1 MESRTEGKPTPAG
14 RPAPAGKP
22 APAGP
27 PRKPSK
33 KRRGKI
39 GYKELLVAI
48 IVIVVIWQVGKAV
61 TGSGSKNQ
69 PGGVNAGSSATP
81 SQAGGPSLMKPAPT
95 TPAPEVTIGGHP
107 VAAGGGPMILA
118 NPGMVSPGGYV
129 TIDGSGFTPGST
141 VAVFLKTT
149 PQSGGTMMGSA
160 KATKW
165 GTSTVVFKMPST
177 ATGESATVVAQQQNG
192 NATGKTATAQIMT
205 PLGIGQVTIDGKSA
219 GKPGQA
225 ATISASGFGHGEKVN
240 VYWGR
245 VAGTPVTTLTAS
257 PAGTIGE
264 AVVPVGIAPV
274 GPTTLVLVGQTT
286 HTTATAPY
294 QMLGLYPSVVPH
306 PYAVKAGHSVTVTG
320 TGFAPNEQVLFYLN
334 AASGQPALA
343 ATASA
348 GGAMSLSFMVPFGLK
363 GQQTLTAVGDESR
376 ASVDSGF
383 TVLPYSPSAQ
393 ASTYGAMPGTNIS
406 FYATGF
412 AANEV
417 VEVYTGRG
425 KGANGT
431 LVTAFRVS
439 AKGTAA
445 DAGNYILPN
454 MGGAEVF
461 TLVGQESG
469 GVTTAKVTVTAPP
482 GGGQVSVPA
491 QAPYVLPPSLGGAPT
506 AAPSAPAAPGQAPA
520 GGASKP
526 AAKAKP

>member
-1 MESRTEGKPTPAG
+1 MESRTKGS
-14 RPAPAGKP
+14 PAPQA
-22 APAGP
+22 P
-27 PRKPSK
+27 PRRPSGKK
-33 KRRGKI
+33 KRGI
-39 GYKELLVAI
+39 GWKELLIAV
-48 IVIVVIWQVGKAV
+48 IVIAVVWQVGKALNGAGKS
-61 TGSGSKNQ
+61 TSNQ
-69 PGGVNAGSSATP
+69 PQGTGTQGASNQGP
-81 SQAGGPSLMKPAPT
+81 QGAGGPSLAPSSAA
-95 TPAPEVTIGGHP
+95 APEPVVTIGGHP

-118 NPGMVSPGGYV
+118 NPGMVSPGGVV
-129 TIDGSGFTPGST
+129 TIDGSGFTPKSS
-141 VAVFLKTT
+141 VNVFLKEGK
-149 PQSGGTMMGSA
+149 SGAKMMGQG

-165 GTSTVVFKMPST
+165 GTVTVVFKMPST
-177 ATGESATVVAQQQNG
+177 MTGQNSTVVAQQNG
-192 NATGKTATAQIMT
+192 GAAKTAQAQIMT
-205 PLGIGQVTIDGKSA
+205 PLGIGQVVIDGKSA
-219 GKPGQA
+219 GKPGQKV
-225 ATISASGFGHGEKVN
+225 TVSGTGFGHGEKVN

-245 VAGTPVTTLTAS
+245 VAGTPVTTITAS

-264 AVVPVGIAPV
+264 ATVPVGIAPV

-306 PYAVKAGHSVTVTG
+306 PYAVKAGHSVSVTG

-343 ATASA
+343 TSASA
-348 GGAMSLSFMVPFGLK
+348 AGTMSLKFMVPFGLK

-383 TVLPYSPSAQ
+383 TVLPYSPTAQ

-406 FYATGF
+406 FYASGF
-412 AANEV
+412 AKNEV

-425 KGANGT
+425 KGSNGT
-431 LVTAFRVS
+431 LVTAFRVDS
-439 AKGTAA
+439 KGSAA
-445 DAGNYILPN
+445 DAGNYVLPN
-454 MGGAEVF
+454 GGGATAF

-469 GVTTAKVTVTAPP
+469 GVAVAKVTVTAPP
-482 GGGQVSVPA
+482 GGGQVTVPS

-506 AAPSAPAAPGQAPA
+506 AKPTAPAGPAQAPAGAPA